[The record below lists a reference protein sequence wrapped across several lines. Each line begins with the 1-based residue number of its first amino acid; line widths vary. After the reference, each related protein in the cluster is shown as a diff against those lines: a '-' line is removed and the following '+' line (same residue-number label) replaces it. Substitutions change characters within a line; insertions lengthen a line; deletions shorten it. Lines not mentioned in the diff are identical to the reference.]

1 MSYATQAALAIDAAF
16 QARIRVAMVTA
27 AVFIT
32 NEAKG
37 GRTDSVF
44 NKRVAFAYQVLSNS
58 NGYLDRM
65 SWAVIANPAITAAS
79 TDTDLQNEVR
89 SLWNSMSGVAVID

>member
-1 MSYATQAALAIDAAF
+1 MSYATQAALAVDVAF

-37 GRTDSVF
+37 GRTDTVF

-58 NGYLDRM
+58 NGYLDRVT
-65 SWAVIANPAITAAS
+65 WAVVANPAITAAS
-79 TDTDLQNEVR
+79 TDTDIQNEVR
-89 SLWNSMSGVAVID
+89 SLWNGLSGVAVTD